1 MSKEYNQWYWKLY
14 RWCKWE
20 LPHQHK
26 YIKYGIQ
33 NLWNWFWVIWKD
45 RDWDYTYYWEINKK
59 KITQMRNYHAENLRF
74 EGVERIVEQM
84 DLALSLMDKLQ
95 NDYYREEFYA
105 EEYYQTKM
113 RIESNGSVEFDD
125 TKNELDRYI
134 EKYPHAHKKV
144 LNNPKYKKYMNG
156 KESDFQIAMLMGI
169 ERHNKAKR
177 IFFKLLD
184 DNIESFWD

>member
-1 MSKEYNQWYWKLY
+1 MKLLYPFKDFY
-14 RWCKWE
+14 RRVKNVLRW
-20 LPHQHK
+20 LPT
-26 YIKYGIQ
+26 
-33 NLWNWFWVIWKD
+33 IWKD
-45 RDWDYTYYWEINKK
+45 RDWDYTYYWEINKT

-105 EEYYQTKM
+105 DEYYQTKM
-113 RIESNGSVEFDD
+113 RVESDGSIEFDD
-125 TKNELDRYI
+125 IKNELDRYI
-134 EKYPHAHKKV
+134 EKYPSAKRQV

-156 KESDFQIAMLMGI
+156 DESDFKTAMLMGI

-177 IFFKLLD
+177 ILFKLLD
-184 DNIESFWD
+184 YNIESFWD